1 MRLNLA
7 KVLVSEPNLL
17 LLDEPTNYLDIVS
30 VRWLIR
36 FLRDWPNELM
46 IITHDRNFMDNVT
59 THTMA
64 IHRSKIKKV
73 AGDTYKLYEQIAME
87 EEVYEKTRVNDD
99 KKRKEVEEFVN
110 RFRAKASKAKAV
122 QSRIKALDRMGQRE
136 KLADI
141 RTLDFEFNSAPFNA
155 KHLITAEDISFSY
168 KQEDPPLFDGINL
181 SVGKNDRIA
190 IIGKNGKG
198 KTTLLNILS

>member
-1 MRLNLA
+1 
-7 KVLVSEPNLL
+7 
-17 LLDEPTNYLDIVS
+17 
-30 VRWLIR
+30 
-36 FLRDWPNELM
+36 
-46 IITHDRNFMDNVT
+46 
-59 THTMA
+59 
-64 IHRSKIKKV
+64 
-73 AGDTYKLYEQIAME
+73 
-87 EEVYEKTRVNDD
+87 
-99 KKRKEVEEFVN
+99 VEEFVN

-141 RTLDFEFNSAPFNA
+141 RTLDFEFNAAPFNA
-155 KHLITAEDISFSY
+155 KHLVTAEDISFSY

-198 KTTLLNILS
+198 KTTLLNILSL